1 MSEDITNDEKIVAE
15 LLEERGKYEDKLKS
29 QEEKMGELQNTLRD
43 LEQKAKMDDISDSTK
58 EKVEEVISQVKD
70 RIGEFEPRI
79 EDLRGKIK
87 KIDET
92 LAPDPEEK
100 PEVERNGE
108 ITGREKKILE
118 LRERISQKETE
129 RSALEAQKAAAEN
142 SEFIYSID
150 AQIQLVE
157 QQKERL
163 GQTARQIDEKIGD
176 SGINEA
182 TRERLEEMK
191 DEVCDKIDELD
202 DKIDELR
209 DKKEEYTDQI
219 NDKIDELN
227 DEIAELGDEIA
238 EIEEEIEQENSTV
251 DENVINEVK
260 KSTGFDDLGSF
271 INRITETVSNALANI
286 KIPEINIPPIP
297 EIKIPNFD
305 AKIEVGE
312 NGGEITFDDIVGIAP
327 FAKKETLDKLVDKL
341 TASKADFGAIVKLAP
356 FLRKDT
362 LDKLVDRLD
371 CEIEFDK
378 IKALAPFL
386 GKDALM
392 RCVRKGGKID
402 MKRVKSLA
410 PFLGSDYIDEII
422 STML

>member
-100 PEVERNGE
+100 PEVEKNGE
-108 ITGREKKILE
+108 MTEHEKKILE
-118 LRERISQKETE
+118 LKARISQKETE
-129 RSALEAQKAAAEN
+129 RGALEAQKAAAEN

-150 AQIQLVE
+150 AQIQLIE

-182 TRERLEEMK
+182 TRERLEEMR

-238 EIEEEIEQENSTV
+238 EIEEEIEQANSTV

-297 EIKIPNFD
+297 DIKIPTFD

-386 GKDALM
+386 SKDALM

>member
-1 MSEDITNDEKIVAE
+1 MSEDIANDEKIVAE

-238 EIEEEIEQENSTV
+238 EIEEEIEQANSTV

-371 CEIEFDK
+371 EEIEFDK

>member
-15 LLEERGKYEDKLKS
+15 LLEERGKYEDKLKN
-29 QEEKMGELQNTLRD
+29 QEEKMGELQSTLRD

-100 PEVERNGE
+100 PEVEKNGE
-108 ITGREKKILE
+108 MTEHEKKILE
-118 LRERISQKETE
+118 LKARISQKETE

-182 TRERLEEMK
+182 TRERLEEMR

-238 EIEEEIEQENSTV
+238 EIEEEIEQANSTV

-297 EIKIPNFD
+297 EIKIPTFD